1 MVISCG
7 GLRGWQLYRFG
18 YTLGGVPDEKEI
30 VWVGASLDDLREF
43 PKDARQD
50 TGFQLEQVQLG
61 RDPDHWKPMHT
72 VGAGCREIRIST
84 GDGIFRVF
92 YVTQFGDEIYVLHCF
107 TKKTQKT
114 SKKDIDTGE
123 RRYREAKRMHEQ
135 RKGRTP

>member
-1 MVISCG
+1 MRGTARG
-7 GLRGWQLYRFG
+7 GSYIGSDIYSAVCLTRRRSSGWAPRWMIFG
-18 YTLGGVPDEKEI
+18 
-30 VWVGASLDDLREF
+30 SF

-61 RDPDHWKPMHT
+61 RDPDHWKPMPN

-107 TKKTQKT
+107 TKKAQKT

-123 RRYREAKRMHEQ
+123 RRYKEAKRMHEQ